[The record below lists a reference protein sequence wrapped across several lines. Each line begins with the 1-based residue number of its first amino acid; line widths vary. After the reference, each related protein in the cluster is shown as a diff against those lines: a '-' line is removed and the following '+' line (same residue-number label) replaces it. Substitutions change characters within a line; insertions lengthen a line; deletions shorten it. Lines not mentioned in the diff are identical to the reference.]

1 MQNGKSGWLRKGT
14 KIETMK
20 KVEKLKNW
28 EELVNDGEQY
38 GDSTGELT
46 QDQKAVF
53 ENIKDQKILKLQD
66 AYDFVKRDEV
76 TRAHGIKLATLVS
89 DFEPLSLVH
98 TIIITHNNLGPEGL
112 KIIAASSSLPK
123 VAYLHLGSNNLGD
136 EGLEILASCD
146 LFSEVKTLNLEQNGI
161 TERGAKALA
170 TSSALT
176 QLTSLNLVDN
186 RIGDQGALAVANSD
200 TLSNLTYLHL
210 GGNRIKSEAA
220 KAALRESKKLTRLKT
235 LKVF

>member
-1 MQNGKSGWLRKGT
+1 
-14 KIETMK
+14 MK

-38 GDSTGELT
+38 GDPTSKLT
-46 QDQKAVF
+46 PDQKAVF
-53 ENIKDQKILKLQD
+53 ENIKDQKILKIQD
-66 AYDFVKRDEV
+66 AYAFIKRDEV
-76 TRAHGIKLATLVS
+76 TRSHGINLATLVS
-89 DFEPLSLVH
+89 DFEPLSSVH
-98 TIIITHNNLGPEGL
+98 TIIITHNNLGPEGV

-123 VAYLHLGSNNLGD
+123 VDYLHLGSNNIGD
-136 EGLEILASCD
+136 EGLETLASCE

-170 TSSALT
+170 TSSAFT

-186 RIGDQGALAVANSD
+186 RIGDQGALAIANSD
-200 TLSNLTYLHL
+200 TLSNLIYLHL
-210 GGNRIKSEAA
+210 GGNQIKSEAA
-220 KAALRESKKLTRLKT
+220 KGALRESKNLTQLKT